1 MLAHRAATGPPG
13 DGGRTRTSA
22 PATGGA
28 APVAPATPRARGGR
42 EVLAAAALAAVVLG
56 PALGPGHLLRQDLVS
71 VPRPVFTV
79 DTFGVGDRLPR
90 AVPWDAVVA
99 AVARVLPSGYPVAL
113 AALLAL
119 TLAGAGAARLA
130 RPAGPGRW
138 IALLVAVWN
147 PFVLE
152 QLAIGHVPHLLGYGA
167 CPWVALAAARV
178 VRAGPAG
185 LPALVLAAAA
195 GSLTP
200 GGGLLCL
207 GAAVAGAAAARPA
220 AGPTG
225 AVPARSGSSWRRRAL
240 AWSAV
245 ALLQAPWVVAGA
257 VHQGTVR
264 SSAGATA
271 FAVRAESPA
280 GVVVDVLGLGG
291 MWAQG
296 TLPGSR
302 SGIWPLLA
310 TAVLLGLAAAGA
322 RAAAAFAGRG
332 TTAAAAALAATG
344 YAVALLPHLPGGGA
358 VLRLVVEHVPG
369 GGLLRDGAR
378 WLAWPA
384 LVVAVLAGHGAAR
397 LAAAA
402 VRASPRATAG
412 SVAAPLVVVAAAVV
426 AVAPDLAW
434 GLRGRL
440 TPVTY
445 PADWAAARTALDR
458 SGDGDR
464 LLVLPWQPF
473 RRFAWAGSV
482 PVLDPAPRALP
493 RPALTDDALPVGGLR
508 LPPEGPG
515 ARAVTAALADGTLDA
530 AELSALGVGW
540 VLVERGTPGAL
551 PGLPAPAAVAVR
563 GADLE
568 LLRYPPPRPAPG
580 PAPGRRLAVL
590 AAHGAFGG
598 LVLGAV
604 LGLVAAHAV
613 RRRRDTPPA
622 TGHALVT
629 SAERAPGPGRGPAE
643 PPGGDM
649 PRTARGDRGA
659 VATALAVT
667 VAVALL
673 GGGAAVAA
681 ATALISQA
689 GPPNPAGTGTGVVSE
704 SPAPDVVGYG
714 QR

>member
-1 MLAHRAATGPPG
+1 
-13 DGGRTRTSA
+13 
-22 PATGGA
+22 
-28 APVAPATPRARGGR
+28 
-42 EVLAAAALAAVVLG
+42 
-56 PALGPGHLLRQDLVS
+56 
-71 VPRPVFTV
+71 
-79 DTFGVGDRLPR
+79 
-90 AVPWDAVVA
+90 
-99 AVARVLPSGYPVAL
+99 
-113 AALLAL
+113 
-119 TLAGAGAARLA
+119 
-130 RPAGPGRW
+130 
-138 IALLVAVWN
+138 
-147 PFVLE
+147 
-152 QLAIGHVPHLLGYGA
+152 
-167 CPWVALAAARV
+167 
-178 VRAGPAG
+178 
-185 LPALVLAAAA
+185 
-195 GSLTP
+195 
-200 GGGLLCL
+200 
-207 GAAVAGAAAARPA
+207 
-220 AGPTG
+220 
-225 AVPARSGSSWRRRAL
+225 
-240 AWSAV
+240 
-245 ALLQAPWVVAGA
+245 
-257 VHQGTVR
+257 
-264 SSAGATA
+264 
-271 FAVRAESPA
+271 
-280 GVVVDVLGLGG
+280 

-412 SVAAPLVVVAAAVV
+412 SVAAPLVVVAATVV

-473 RRFAWAGSV
+473 RRFAWAGLV

-540 VLVERGTPGAL
+540 VLVERGTPGDLPAL
-551 PGLPAPAAVAVR
+551 PPPAAVAVR
-563 GADLE
+563 GPDLE
-568 LLRYPPPRPAPG
+568 LLRYPPPVDPVDPVDPA
-580 PAPGRRLAVL
+580 RRRTVVAAHLLAGALVL
-590 AAHGAFGG
+590 AA
-598 LVLGAV
+598 AV
-604 LGLVAAHAV
+604 AQAVAH
-613 RRRRDTPPA
+613 RRRRVP
-622 TGHALVT
+622 TG
-629 SAERAPGPGRGPAE
+629 
-643 PPGGDM
+643 
-649 PRTARGDRGA
+649 
-659 VATALAVT
+659 
-667 VAVALL
+667 
-673 GGGAAVAA
+673 
-681 ATALISQA
+681 
-689 GPPNPAGTGTGVVSE
+689 
-704 SPAPDVVGYG
+704 
-714 QR
+714 